1 MALPLDGRPQT
12 GSISQLDSGSL
23 RHMRHLLTATALVA
37 FAVSAT
43 AAPPTL
49 TKAQHDATHAM
60 FEHVINTPTVIGRH
74 KTPEM
79 AQYVADRF
87 KAGGFPAADIHVM
100 PYHTG
105 SATTGDDDTAALIV
119 RWRAPG
125 KPTAKPILL
134 MGHMDVVEAKRE
146 DSTTDPF
153 VMTERDG
160 YYYGRGTIDM
170 KDGIVAITQAMIN
183 LKAAGF
189 QPKRDIVVLFTGDE
203 ETNGIGAKKG
213 ASEWLEMLG
222 HPEFGLNADGG
233 GGGFNPD
240 GTPAG
245 YTMQTAE
252 KTFAGYTLTVRN
264 RGGHSSKPRK
274 DNAIYSL
281 AHALDKIEAYR
292 FTPMMNETS
301 RAYFAG
307 REKLEKGPLG
317 DAMRRWLAN
326 PNDGE
331 AADLIEA
338 SESEVGLTRTR
349 CVPTRLF
356 GGHADNALPQL
367 ATAMINCRIF
377 PGVDPNAIRAELEKV
392 VADPTVVV
400 TRNDDNPASLASPL
414 RADVTNA
421 YTRAIHALHP
431 TEPVFPEMSTGA
443 SDARPFRVAG
453 IPVYGVNG
461 GWTVVPVDNRA
472 HGRDERLPVQSLYD
486 NVVHWEMML
495 RDLAGK

>member
-1 MALPLDGRPQT
+1 
-12 GSISQLDSGSL
+12 
-23 RHMRHLLTATALVA
+23 MRHLLAAASAIAFATA
-37 FAVSAT
+37 AT
-43 AAPPTL
+43 AAPPAL
-49 TKAQHDATHAM
+49 TPAQRDATHAM

-74 KTPEM
+74 NVPQM
-79 AQYVADRF
+79 AQYVADQF
-87 KAGGFPAADIHVM
+87 KAGGFPAADVHVV

-119 RWRAPG
+119 RWRAAGTP
-125 KPTAKPILL
+125 KAKPILL

-153 VMTERDG
+153 VLTERDG

-170 KDGIVAITQAMIN
+170 KDGIVAITQAMID
-183 LKAAGF
+183 LKKARF

-203 ETNGIGAKKG
+203 ETNGIGAKNG
-213 ASEWLEMLG
+213 ATQWLDMLG

-233 GGGFNPD
+233 GGGINPD
-240 GTPAG
+240 GSPAG
-245 YTMQTAE
+245 FTMQTAE

-301 RAYFAG
+301 RAYFSG

-331 AADLIEA
+331 AADFIEG

-356 GGHADNALPQL
+356 AGHADNALPQL

-377 PGVDPNAIRAELEKV
+377 PGVDPNAIKAELERI

-400 TRNDDNPASLASPL
+400 TRNDDYVASLASPL
-414 RADVTNA
+414 RPDVTAA
-421 YTRAIHALHP
+421 YTHAVQALHP
-431 TEPVFPEMSTGA
+431 GQPVFPEMSTGA

-453 IPVYGVNG
+453 IPVYGTNG
-461 GWTVVPVDNRA
+461 GWIVVPTDNRA
-472 HGRDERLPVQSLYD
+472 HGKDERLPVQSLYD
-486 NVVHWEMML
+486 NVIHWELML
-495 RDLAGK
+495 RDLAGE

>member
-1 MALPLDGRPQT
+1 
-12 GSISQLDSGSL
+12 
-23 RHMRHLLTATALVA
+23 MRHLLAATALIA
-37 FAVSAT
+37 LAST
-43 AAPPTL
+43 AHAAGPQL
-49 TKAQHDATHAM
+49 TPAQRQATHDM
-60 FEHVINTPTVIGRH
+60 FEHIVNTPTVIGRH
-74 KTPEM
+74 KVPEM
-79 AQYVADRF
+79 AQYLADQL
-87 KAGGFPAADIHVM
+87 KAGGFPAEDVHVM

-105 SATTGDDDTAALIV
+105 SATTGDDDTAALIF
-119 RWRAPG
+119 RWRAAGTP
-125 KPTAKPILL
+125 KAKPILL

-153 VMTERDG
+153 SLTERDG

-170 KDGIVAITQAMIN
+170 KDGITAITQAMIN
-183 LKAAGF
+183 LRKAGF
-189 QPKRDIVVLFTGDE
+189 KPTRDIVVLFTGDE
-203 ETNGIGAKKG
+203 ETNGIGARNG
-213 ASEWLEMLG
+213 ASQWLDMLG

-240 GTPAG
+240 GSPAG
-245 YTMQTAE
+245 FSMQTAE
-252 KTFAGYTLTVRN
+252 KTFAGYTFTVRN

-281 AHALDKIEAYR
+281 SHALERLEAYR
-292 FTPMMNETS
+292 FTPKLNETT
-301 RAYFAG
+301 RAYFTA
-307 REKLEKGPLG
+307 RAKMEKGPLG

-356 GGHADNALPQL
+356 AGHADNALPQL
-367 ATAMINCRIF
+367 ATAMVNCRIF
-377 PGVDPNAIRAELEKV
+377 PGEDPNAVKAELEHI
-392 VADPTVVV
+392 ASDPTVVV
-400 TRNDDNPASLASPL
+400 TRNDDYVASLASPL
-414 RADVTNA
+414 RPDVTGA
-421 YTRAIHALHP
+421 YTRAVQTLHP
-431 TEPVFPEMSTGA
+431 GVTVFPEMSTGA

-461 GWTVVPVDNRA
+461 AWVQVPTDFRA
-472 HGRDERLPVQSLYD
+472 HGKDERIPIQSLYD
-486 NVVHWEMML
+486 NVVHWQLML